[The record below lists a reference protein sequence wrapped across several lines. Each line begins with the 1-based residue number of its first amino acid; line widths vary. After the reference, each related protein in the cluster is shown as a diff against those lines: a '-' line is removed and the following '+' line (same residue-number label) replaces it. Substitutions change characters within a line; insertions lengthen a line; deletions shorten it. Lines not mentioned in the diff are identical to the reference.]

1 MLRAEKLHRK
11 SLWAGQQTLQVRKV
25 PEARSVQS
33 RWKDT
38 GSETPSAEDRV
49 VGCTLSRAGYR
60 CQVPQAERRSYCLS
74 CGPFIADRR
83 AAPAGEWPI
92 TVYPHTWSV
101 FGPPP
106 PPPRPQPLVP
116 PPAAGSWGL
125 WLGGGDPPLESRG
138 SAGNSR
144 DSQQLVAARALS
156 RSLRVVGLGD
166 LPVFAQRRA
175 ASSTLTHS
183 HAEIN

>member
-1 MLRAEKLHRK
+1 MTP
-11 SLWAGQQTLQVRKV
+11 AGKQTSGSAK
-25 PEARSVQS
+25 
-33 RWKDT
+33 WKYT
-38 GSETPSAEDRV
+38 GSAEDRV

-106 PPPRPQPLVP
+106 PPPRPQPPVP
-116 PPAAGSWGL
+116 PPVAGSRGL
-125 WLGGGDPPLESRG
+125 WLGGGDPPLESRR

-144 DSQQLVAARALS
+144 ESQQLVAARALS
-156 RSLRVVGLGD
+156 LALSGLLDSVTCLFSRSGE
-166 LPVFAQRRA
+166 RRA
-175 ASSTLTHS
+175 PHTHTL
-183 HAEIN
+183 ARGD